1 MNEVLNEEFS
11 HAVKDFAYLID
22 NDYPRKAILKIIGD
36 RYLLNKTQRVLLS
49 RGIFRTDEIHA
60 RAHKRTNSIRNALLH
75 VDTYNVLFILSN
87 YLLGRI
93 VFISND
99 DLLRDAGEVYGK
111 LHREKVFFEAIG
123 YLLNYIKQSE
133 TKEVHFLIDRSV
145 SFSGELAEKLRTC
158 LDENDMKG
166 DARTFINPDAEL
178 IMLTDG
184 IIATSDSE
192 IIDGTNCK
200 ICDLPYL
207 VLNYRFNPQLPDL
220 RKILS

>member
-1 MNEVLNEEFS
+1 MNEVITEDFS

-22 NDYPRKAILKIIGD
+22 NNYPRKAIIKIIGD

-60 RAHKRTNSIRNALLH
+60 RAHKRTDSIRDVLLH

-93 VFISND
+93 IFISND
-99 DLLRDAGEVYGK
+99 GFIRDAGEVYGK
-111 LHREKVFFEAIG
+111 LHREKVFFEAIE

-133 TKEVHFLIDRSV
+133 PKEIHFFIDMSI

-158 LDENDMKG
+158 LDENNMKG

-192 IIDGTNCK
+192 IMDGTNCK

-207 VLNYRFNPQLPDL
+207 VMNYRFNLQLPDL
-220 RKILS
+220 REILK

>member
-1 MNEVLNEEFS
+1 MNEVITEDFS
-11 HAVKDFAYLID
+11 HAVKDFSYLID
-22 NDYPRKAILKIIGD
+22 NNYPRKAIIKIIGD
-36 RYLLNKTQRVLLS
+36 RYLLNKTQRVMLS

-60 RAHKRTNSIRNALLH
+60 RAHKRTDSIRDVLLH

-99 DLLRDAGEVYGK
+99 GFIRDAGEVYGK
-111 LHREKVFFEAIG
+111 LHREKVFSEAIEN
-123 YLLNYIKQSE
+123 LLNYIKQSE
-133 TKEVHFLIDRSV
+133 PKEVHFFIDRSV

-158 LDENDMKG
+158 LDENNMKG
-166 DARTFINPDAEL
+166 EAGTFINPDAEL

-192 IIDGTNCK
+192 IMDGTNCK

-207 VLNYRFNPQLPDL
+207 VLNFRFNPQIPDL
-220 RKILS
+220 RKIRS

>member
-1 MNEVLNEEFS
+1 MNEVITKDFS
-11 HAVKDFAYLID
+11 YAVKDFAYLI
-22 NDYPRKAILKIIGD
+22 NHDYPRKAIIKIIGD
-36 RYLLNKTQRVLLS
+36 RYLLNRIQRVLLS
-49 RGIFRTDEIHA
+49 RGIFRTDELQV
-60 RAHKRTNSIRNALLH
+60 RAHKRTDSIRNVLLH

-87 YLLGRI
+87 YFLGRI

-99 DLLRDAGEVYGK
+99 GFIRDAGEIYGK
-111 LHREKVFFEAIG
+111 LHREKIFFEAID

-133 TKEVHFLIDRSV
+133 PKEVHFLVDRSV

-158 LDENDMKG
+158 LDENNMKG

-192 IIDGTNCK
+192 IMDGTNCK

-207 VLNYRFNPQLPDL
+207 ILNYNFNPRLPDL